1 LLGNNDSVEFEP
13 FPVLDESYLVE
24 DEIEYPVSFNGKMKF
39 KIKLAADLGKEDV
52 EKLMMENDDVKK
64 VLGDKSVKNFILV
77 PKKIINIVM

>member
-1 LLGNNDSVEFEP
+1 
-13 FPVLDESYLVE
+13 
-24 DEIEYPVSFNGKMKF
+24 MKF

-64 VLGDKSVKNFILV
+64 VLGDKSVKNFIFV